1 MFKEVQEETDIPET
15 SSEMP
20 DLMIEHGS
28 TRVTV
33 DMTAIEWIIL
43 ALIVAIVGYDS
54 LIFCPDA
61 RVNTLFA

>member
-1 MFKEVQEETDIPET
+1 MFKEVQEEVDIPET

-43 ALIVAIVGYDS
+43 ALIVAIVGMTIYLVS
-54 LIFCPDA
+54 
-61 RVNTLFA
+61 